1 MTVSG
6 RRPALWFAI
15 FVVFI
20 DALGMSIII
29 PILPDLLEELTGR
42 TIAETAFIGGVMTA
56 VYALNQFLFGPII
69 GALSDRYGRRPVI
82 LLSLGALTIDYILMA
97 VSWTV
102 WILFIGRFL
111 AGFAGASYTV
121 AAAYIADVSDRNK
134 RSENFGLIGAAFGL
148 GFVIGPA
155 LGGMVGAEFGT
166 RAPLWLSAGLCFGG
180 VLFGLFVLPESL
192 RDENRRSFSLRNA
205 NPFSSLL
212 RAFSLPGLGMFLA
225 AYVLITLADFT
236 YPAIWAYWSKEVF
249 AWDARMI
256 GFSLAVYGVFT
267 ALVQGGLIRAV
278 IPRLGEPRTIWLGL
292 SFAVASFFMIGT
304 ATTSWMV
311 FAIIPISSISH
322 LLGAALTGM
331 MTREVSDSEQGELQG
346 ILGAIGA
353 VTSVVSAI
361 VMTWIFLKTGNEQ
374 AAIYMPGAPFLLAG
388 TLTLIAALPL
398 WVALSRVRARSRAVG
413 GGQASG

>member
-1 MTVSG
+1 
-6 RRPALWFAI
+6 
-15 FVVFI
+15 
-20 DALGMSIII
+20 
-29 PILPDLLEELTGR
+29 
-42 TIAETAFIGGVMTA
+42 
-56 VYALNQFLFGPII
+56 
-69 GALSDRYGRRPVI
+69 
-82 LLSLGALTIDYILMA
+82 
-97 VSWTV
+97 
-102 WILFIGRFL
+102 
-111 AGFAGASYTV
+111 
-121 AAAYIADVSDRNK
+121 
-134 RSENFGLIGAAFGL
+134 
-148 GFVIGPA
+148 
-155 LGGMVGAEFGT
+155 
-166 RAPLWLSAGLCFGG
+166 
-180 VLFGLFVLPESL
+180 
-192 RDENRRSFSLRNA
+192 
-205 NPFSSLL
+205 
-212 RAFSLPGLGMFLA
+212 
-225 AYVLITLADFT
+225 
-236 YPAIWAYWSKEVF
+236 
-249 AWDARMI
+249 MI

-361 VMTWIFLKTGNEQ
+361 VRTWIFLKTGNKE

-413 GGQASG
+413 GGQAPG